1 MAAMT
6 RQRAMN
12 CNTTRQRIK
21 VWLRFG
27 LPPRIMFHRP
37 SNSTVATAA
46 RANLDRPSRYA
57 Y

>member
-1 MAAMT
+1 
-6 RQRAMN
+6 
-12 CNTTRQRIK
+12 
-21 VWLRFG
+21 
-27 LPPRIMFHRP
+27 MFHRP